1 MIVFYLP
8 CSRRDQQREAFHP
21 FNAFPLF
28 KEDKS
33 CPLIPNK
40 HLSFSVWNII
50 NPACVRSESLR
61 TDVSASMDQ
70 TSGSALLGL
79 SATTHLLLLDAYRLM
94 YGWIS
99 LSMARMCKCI
109 LFNWFV
115 FLWLLPFFCKVC
127 VFSIFVLTV
136 IKNGC
141 K

>member
-21 FNAFPLF
+21 FNVFPLF
-28 KEDKS
+28 KDDKS

-61 TDVSASMDQ
+61 TDVSASTDQ
-70 TSGSALLGL
+70 TSGSALLEL
-79 SATTHLLLLDAYRLM
+79 SATTHLLLLDAYRPVDTESDD
-94 YGWIS
+94 WS

-109 LFNWFV
+109 LFNGFV
-115 FLWLLPFFCKVC
+115 FLWLLPFFVRFVC
-127 VFSIFVLTV
+127 LVYLY
-136 IKNGC
+136 
-141 K
+141 